1 MLYALGFIWLFTIG
15 GLSGLFVATLP
26 VDVHVTDTYFVVAH
40 FHYIMVGASV
50 MAYLGALHFWWPK
63 ISGKMYPEMLGKL
76 AALLIFFGFNFTFF
90 PQYILGYM
98 GMPRRVHA
106 YAPEFQVLNVM
117 STAGASIL
125 AAGYF
130 LPLVYLL
137 FSLRSGTP
145 VGKNPWGAAGLE
157 WTTSSPPPSE
167 NFEEIPIV
175 EHEAYDYPVKR
186 ESNV

>member
-1 MLYALGFIWLFTIG
+1 
-15 GLSGLFVATLP
+15 
-26 VDVHVTDTYFVVAH
+26 
-40 FHYIMVGASV
+40 
-50 MAYLGALHFWWPK
+50 MAYLGAIHFWWPK
-63 ISGKMYPEMLGKL
+63 ISGKMYPEFLGKL

-90 PQYILGYM
+90 PQFILGYM

-125 AAGYF
+125 AVGYI
-130 LPLVYLL
+130 LPLIYLL
-137 FSLRSGTP
+137 ASLRSTES
-145 VGKNPWGAAGLE
+145 VGNNPWGAAGLE
-157 WTTSSPPPSE
+157 WTTSSPPPKE
-167 NFEEIPIV
+167 NFEEIPTV